1 MLDAVL
7 LARPRGSRNNGNNN
21 KKFMST
27 TIVSAEAKAR
37 LTEAVNNYTP
47 PPSEKYRALEE
58 VKESIVGL
66 RKKQASYQTIRAM
79 LKDNAGIDVSHQ
91 TIARYCREA
100 LDAARPKKPR
110 HPKIPTTEQ
119 PASAQEE
126 LKPHSLF
133 GQPRARGPHSATAKN
148 PGANSAGVASRGD
161 Q

>member
-7 LARPRGSRNNGNNN
+7 LAGARGSRNNGNNN

-37 LTEAVNNYTP
+37 LTEAVKNYAP
-47 PPSEKYRALEE
+47 PPSEKYRVLEE
-58 VKESIVGL
+58 VKESIIAL

-91 TIARYCREA
+91 TIARYCREV
-100 LDAARPKKPR
+100 LDSARAKKPR
-110 HPKIPTTEQ
+110 RPKTTMTEP
-119 PASAQEE
+119 PASAQKQ
-126 LKPHSLF
+126 LAGSSLF
-133 GQPRARGPHSATAKN
+133 DRTRPHGSRNDAAKN